1 MLKQKFIKANLVG
14 NTSKTPRNTIGHSD
28 CRELMKRLSDNA
40 IDMVLTDLSDLS
52 VSEVYKKTTIFNE
65 VSETV
70 LRQALIEVYRVLKAG
85 RYTVLMCGLSKPAN
99 IKRLAEE
106 AGFTLYQIVTMERR
120 FFTVK
125 TNVNDGYEYVLILAK
140 GKPYKPFKAFK
151 CPMPWY
157 PSSKAL
163 HPLQSSTG
171 ILKPFIKSLSQKGEI
186 VFDPFCGSGSTL
198 SAAKELGRCYL
209 GIDIDELYVK
219 RARRRL
225 SRY

>member
-1 MLKQKFIKANLVG
+1 MLKPKFVNANL
-14 NTSKTPRNTIGHSD
+14 NILKPKTPRNTIGHGD
-28 CRELMKRLSDNA
+28 CRQLMKRLSDNS
-40 IDMVLTDLSDLS
+40 IDMILTDLSDLS
-52 VSEVYKKTTIFNE
+52 VSEVHKKTTIFNE

-70 LRQALIEVYRVLKAG
+70 TTQALVEMHRVLRTG
-85 RYTVLMCGLSKPAN
+85 RYAVLMCGLKKPAT
-99 IKRLAEE
+99 IKRIAEN

-140 GKPYKPFKAFK
+140 EKPYKQFKAFK

-157 PSSKAL
+157 PSANAL
-163 HPLQSSTG
+163 HPSQSSIG

-186 VFDPFCGSGSTL
+186 VFDPFCGSGSSL